1 MWIGVVGSAIVLSS
15 LLATVGFSHGEGAST
30 GAVADS
36 LPGRI
41 VDVKAGEFYF
51 KAPDTIPAGLTTFRL
66 EQVGMVV
73 DRIRAGV
80 GDRSAVAD
88 KGDATRGVHM
98 LWVVK
103 LEQGKTAADYLRA
116 EQSREPTPWATH
128 MGGPGF
134 IFPPFTTNATVDLE
148 PGNYALV
155 CHVGSARE
163 DRSRS
168 HFLNGMFRPL
178 TVVAAKGKRALLPKP
193 DVHARITGG
202 GVVEFLTPIVA
213 GRQVIQVENATAR
226 RGEFKFRRV
235 PDGMTGKEALAGKP
249 NGGEG
254 PPVGGLSSVP
264 PGKTVTTTLDFEPGE
279 YIVGTRPSMLHQTS
293 RAFVVARRR

>member
-1 MWIGVVGSAIVLSS
+1 MWIGAIGTAVVIVSVVATAATSHKESVSALVES
-15 LLATVGFSHGEGAST
+15 
-30 GAVADS
+30 DS
-36 LPGRI
+36 LPGRV

-80 GDRSAVAD
+80 LGRAAAAD
-88 KGDATRGVHM
+88 KGDATRGAHM

-103 LEQGKTAADYLRA
+103 LERGKTAADYLRA

-128 MGGPGF
+128 IGGPAF
-134 IFPPFTTNATVDLE
+134 IFPPATSNATVELE

-155 CHVGSARE
+155 CHIGSARE

-168 HFLNGMFRPL
+168 HLLNGMIRPL
-178 TVVAAKGKRALLPKP
+178 TVVAAKGKPASLPKP
-193 DVHARITGG
+193 DVHARITGE
-202 GVVEFLTPIVA
+202 GVVEFLSPIVA
-213 GRQVIQVENATAR
+213 GRQVIQVKNATAR
-226 RGEFKFRRV
+226 RGEFKIKRV

-249 NGGEG
+249 NGAEG

-264 PGKTVTTTLDFEPGE
+264 PGKTVTTTIDFEPGE
-279 YIVGTRPSMLHQTS
+279 YIVGTWPAIRHETS
-293 RAFVVARRR
+293 RAFVVARR